1 MSDQVNVSIV
11 KQKKL
16 LDIQANQL
24 LNRQSLVFVMY
35 VQMCGG
41 RCM

>member
-1 MSDQVNVSIV
+1 MFQKSI
-11 KQKKL
+11 KQKK

-24 LNRQSLVFVMY
+24 LNRQSLVFVVY

-41 RCM
+41 SYM